1 MVGTPKVKPGWKTTE
16 FWVSIVAQIT
26 TVLVLIGVLNQG
38 DSTSLNASIAESIE
52 AVGIVIVNALV
63 VLGYIKSRTEVKKNG
78 G

>member
-1 MVGTPKVKPGWKTTE
+1 MAGKVKSGWKTTE
-16 FWVSIVAQIT
+16 FWVSIVSQIT
-26 TVLVLIGVLNQG
+26 TVLVLVGVLNQG
-38 DSTSLNASIAESIE
+38 DSTTLNASITESIE